1 MHTLSRVVLS
11 LLLGLGLALP
21 AAASSAVRVVAAENF
36 YGGMAERIGGRDA
49 EVVSILNNPDQDP
62 HLFEASPTVVRR
74 VADARIVIVNGAGYD
89 AWANK
94 LLDASP
100 RPERT
105 TIDVARLTG
114 WKPGGNPHLW
124 YDPATMSKLAA
135 TLAAM
140 LAKADPD
147 RAGGYDA
154 RLKTTLAALAH
165 VEKRV
170 AALRA
175 KWTGHAVTATEPVF
189 GLMAEAIGLTMRNR
203 RFQIAMMNDTEPS
216 ARDVAAF
223 EDDLKQ
229 HRVEALIYNKQV
241 SEKMTARLIDIARKA
256 KVPVVAVTET
266 QPANM
271 TYENWMLSQ
280 LDALD
285 RALAGG
291 KP

>member
-1 MHTLSRVVLS
+1 
-11 LLLGLGLALP
+11 
-21 AAASSAVRVVAAENF
+21 
-36 YGGMAERIGGRDA
+36 
-49 EVVSILNNPDQDP
+49 
-62 HLFEASPTVVRR
+62 
-74 VADARIVIVNGAGYD
+74 
-89 AWANK
+89 
-94 LLDASP
+94 
-100 RPERT
+100 
-105 TIDVARLTG
+105 
-114 WKPGGNPHLW
+114 
-124 YDPATMSKLAA
+124 MSKLAA
-135 TLAAM
+135 TLAAT
-140 LAKADPD
+140 LANADPD

-165 VEKRV
+165 VENRV

-189 GLMAEAIGLTMRNR
+189 GLMAKAIGLTMRNR
-203 RFQIAMMNDTEPS
+203 RFQTAMMNGTEPS

-229 HRVEALIYNKQV
+229 HRVEALITNRQV
-241 SEKMTARLIDIARKA
+241 SDKMTARLIDIARKA

>member
-1 MHTLSRVVLS
+1 MQTSRLVIS
-11 LLLGLGLALP
+11 LLLGFTLAHPAP
-21 AAASSAVRVVAAENF
+21 AAAAVKVVAAENV
-36 YGGMAERIGGRDA
+36 YGGIAQRIGGRDA

-89 AWANK
+89 AWANE
-94 LLDASP
+94 LLDSSP

-135 TLAAM
+135 TLAAT
-140 LAKADPD
+140 LAKANPD

-175 KWTGHAVTATEPVF
+175 KWRGHAVTATEPVF

-203 RFQIAMMNDTEPS
+203 RFQTAMMNGTEPS

-229 HRVEALIYNKQV
+229 HRVEALITNRQV
-241 SEKMTARLIDIARKA
+241 SDKMTARLIDIARKA